1 MTDAVEKEFH
11 EAEQRWLRASECVA
25 SNQRTLELTIG
36 DWQEYTTV
44 MEDTMH
50 WLRQTELYLK
60 TCDAATLSDVEKYY
74 RRLKVME

>member
-1 MTDAVEKEFH
+1 MTDAVEKEYH
-11 EAEQRWLRASECVA
+11 EAEQRWIRVSECVA
-25 SNQRTLELTIG
+25 SNQRTLELTLG

-60 TCDAATLSDVEKYY
+60 TCSAASLSDVEKYY
-74 RRLKVME
+74 ERLKV